1 MKKPII
7 IINFKTY
14 LQGDKAVKL
23 AKIIKNFDKKII
35 IGVQPTDIYRISK
48 ETKLKVYSEHADPF
62 QKGRNTGF
70 IIPEA
75 VKENGAIGVFLN
87 HSEHRTNFNTLE
99 DTIKICKKI
108 KLKTVVFAKD
118 LNEARKI
125 EKLKPSY
132 LVIEPPELVGG
143 KISVSSAKPELI
155 KRISNNLKMDFLV
168 GAGIKNKKDV
178 EVAMK
183 LGASGVALSS
193 AIANSVDP
201 LKTLKEIF
209 S

>member
-1 MKKPII
+1 MP
-7 IINFKTY
+7 
-14 LQGDKAVKL
+14 
-23 AKIIKNFDKKII
+23 
-35 IGVQPTDIYRISK
+35 
-48 ETKLKVYSEHADPF
+48 LKYNIDYNP
-62 QKGRNTGF
+62 
-70 IIPEA
+70 
-75 VKENGAIGVFLN
+75 FLN
-87 HSEHRTNFNTLE
+87 NT
-99 DTIKICKKI
+99 INICKKI